1 MAATDSARLTAAE
14 GRRFALTLAG
24 GFVLLGALALWRGR
38 QRIAVALFALAALAL
53 LAALLVP
60 TRLGGVQRGW
70 TALGL
75 ALSRV
80 TTPIFYSV
88 LYLVVMTPMG
98 WIRRTVGHSPLARDP
113 AAASYWIERDQPS
126 EEERRSAMER
136 QF

>member
-1 MAATDSARLTAAE
+1 MAAADSTRLTAAE
-14 GRRFALTLAG
+14 GRRFGLTLAG
-24 GFVLLGALALWRGR
+24 GFALLGALAWWRGR
-38 QRIAVALFALAALAL
+38 SSLAAVLLVLAL
-53 LAALLVP
+53 LAALAALLVP

-98 WIRRTVGHSPLARDP
+98 WIRRTVGRSPLARDP
-113 AAASYWIERDQPS
+113 AADSYWIARDQLS
-126 EEERRSAMER
+126 EEERRRGMER

>member
-24 GFVLLGALALWRGR
+24 GFGLLGALAAWRGR
-38 QRIAVALFALAALAL
+38 RVMATVLLALAVLAA

-60 TRLGGVQRGW
+60 TRLGAVQRGW
-70 TALGL
+70 TALGM

-98 WIRRTVGHSPLARDP
+98 WIRRTVGRSPLARDP
-113 AAASYWIERDQPS
+113 AAASYWIERDQSS
-126 EEERRSAMER
+126 EEERRRSMER